1 MVCNFFFSVEVVC
14 HLKKF
19 EIHHSKY
26 MCVCVPECFI
36 TTRSQMAVHKAHWG
50 AVKEKR
56 NSYCSL
62 ISCNHQDK
70 TNYSSL
76 GLFSLAT
83 KYKGGEKRGKSR
95 VSSLVSVLVCFKK
108 KKICTKRV
116 PQASFYTSGVYL
128 TDASFMLW
136 FYKHSQSDIPKGLY
150 CHLQEETQNTLTIS
164 SHHCNTLKCNLIK
177 WVIEIHDHLRR
188 RNTVFWSMKI

>member
-1 MVCNFFFSVEVVC
+1 MVCNFFFL
-14 HLKKF
+14 LKWSATWKSLRSTTLN
-19 EIHHSKY
+19 I
-26 MCVCVPECFI
+26 CVCVPECFI

-108 KKICTKRV
+108 RRFVPSVFPRPVFTLAVFTWLMHPSCSGFTNTASLIFQRDCTATYRRKHK
-116 PQASFYTSGVYL
+116 T
-128 TDASFMLW
+128 
-136 FYKHSQSDIPKGLY
+136 HSQSP
-150 CHLQEETQNTLTIS
+150 LTIVTHS
-164 SHHCNTLKCNLIK
+164 N
-177 WVIEIHDHLRR
+177 VI
-188 RNTVFWSMKI
+188 